1 LHSIADGTMFARIL
15 FSDLSAWA
23 NRQVRVNDTNPNNM
37 QILYNPEIS
46 FLIIR
51 QGDTV
56 TGGQGDKILPFARIL
71 FSDLSAWANRQ
82 VRVNNTNPNN
92 GQILYNPEI
101 SFLIIRQVDTVT
113 GGQGDKILLFA
124 CILSFDEL

>member
-1 LHSIADGTMFARIL
+1 
-15 FSDLSAWA
+15 
-23 NRQVRVNDTNPNNM
+23 VNDTNPNNG

-82 VRVNNTNPNN
+82 VRVNDLNPTP
-92 GQILYNPEI
+92 GH
-101 SFLIIRQVDTVT
+101 R
-113 GGQGDKILLFA
+113 
-124 CILSFDEL
+124 CFDDIKFIDMRPRWGRGSDD